1 MYDIHTI
8 KAKGMHEEGVPS
20 NPKKKTKPRNRE
32 EDGMLLNKKS

>member
-20 NPKKKTKPRNRE
+20 NPKKKNLE
-32 EDGMLLNKKS
+32 IGKKRKGCY